1 MSRVKRKS
9 ILFTLVL
16 LAATGRSPADVS
28 KGDIF
33 TTKATCKGFELY
45 QLHRDDNYAPELILQ
60 DCHFPLFDIDRSRQR
75 IYFRLHRDKFY
86 YLDLNAE
93 PRVLKKVDFIPEDM
107 RISSVAGDGSC
118 LILYKYVYDD
128 IYAEEN
134 PFFERPYGGIKFYTL
149 FRYDMATG
157 EITRLTYS
165 NSQKDSWVSTDGRCL
180 AYRRYSWFRNTGECD
195 DTIIFCRADGMLKY
209 DLGYYFRKAG
219 LDLNEYRNFVG
230 FAPKLKEDESGA
242 PGYYAVFRP
251 KNYAEVEKI
260 KGKVEYYFVTL
271 RYEGKRLK
279 CEVNK
284 KRIRLPGDLVIYHFE
299 SEMSNSEEI
308 YLGGEFDDGRGG
320 LILHDVDAKT
330 FNVIPWPEGCG
341 GLLLVY

>member
-1 MSRVKRKS
+1 MSRVKD
-9 ILFTLVL
+9 ILILLTLVL
-16 LAATGRSPADVS
+16 LTAKGNSAADVS

-33 TTKATCKGFELY
+33 ILKDFDLY
-45 QLHRDDNYAPELILQ
+45 QLHREDNYTYELIIKNG
-60 DCHFPLFDIDRSRQR
+60 HWPLFDIDRKRQR
-75 IYFRLHRDKFY
+75 IYFRLHHDKFF

-107 RISSVAGDGSC
+107 WISSVAGDGSS
-118 LILYKYVYDD
+118 LILYKKVYDD
-128 IYAEEN
+128 IFAEEN
-134 PFFERPYGGIKFYTL
+134 PLFERPYGGIRFYML

-165 NSQKDSWVSTDGRCL
+165 NSQEDSWVSTDGRCL
-180 AYRRYSWFRNTGECD
+180 AFRRYSWFRNTGEWD

-219 LDLNEYRNFVG
+219 LDLNEYRNHVG
-230 FAPKLKEDESGA
+230 FAPKLEEGASGA
-242 PGYYAVFRP
+242 AGYYAVFRP

-260 KGKVEYYFVTL
+260 KGKVEYYFVTV

-279 CEVNK
+279 CGVDK
-284 KRIRLPGDLVIYHFE
+284 KRIRLPDDLVIYHFF
-299 SEMSNSEEI
+299 SEFSNLEEV

-320 LILHDVDAKT
+320 LIRYDVDAKT
-330 FNVIPWPEGCG
+330 FSVIPMPVGSG
-341 GLLLVY
+341 GPFLVY